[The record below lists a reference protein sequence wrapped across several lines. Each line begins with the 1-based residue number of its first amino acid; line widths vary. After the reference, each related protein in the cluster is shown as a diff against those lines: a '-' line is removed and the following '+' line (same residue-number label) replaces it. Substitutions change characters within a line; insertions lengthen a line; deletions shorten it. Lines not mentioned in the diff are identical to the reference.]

1 MSKEYESIQAV
12 METKD
17 FMIAQGLKHGVLHP
31 KELKDVGNYQFCS
44 DLSCDP
50 RLEQTAVNAV
60 YAEFLRNGIKTA
72 CREVRTL
79 RHRLK
84 AVPEF
89 QTPVGKY
96 LDSVTKEVNR
106 AWCDL
111 LGASYRIDSIEASM
125 DGRSDC
131 ENTGYWRGAYRLKV
145 VVPSTWKHRVK
156 ANGLSYFVNS
166 GEKAFVL
173 NAHPV
178 DNILAEEHD
187 AQLFTVK
194 VFGKLSEST
203 VSSWMNRLIRAW
215 SPEDGNFC
223 EFIAGHP
230 IKEFMR
236 DNYPHN
242 PPAATPDQFSWS
254 LKESPAIYP
263 AYMARSN
270 LNGYVGSGMT
280 AKAAI
285 KLMDRRNVK
294 GFIDQLRD

>member
-1 MSKEYESIQAV
+1 MSREYESIQAV
-12 METKD
+12 LETKD
-17 FMIAQGLKHGVLHP
+17 FMIAQGLKHGVLRP
-31 KELKDVGNYQFCS
+31 NELKDVDNYQFCT

-50 RLEQTAVNAV
+50 RLQQTAVNAR

-72 CREVRTL
+72 CREIRSL
-79 RHRLK
+79 RLK
-84 AVPEF
+84 LKGVPERE
-89 QTPVGKY
+89 TPVRKY
-96 LDSVTKEVNR
+96 LDSIAKEAQK
-106 AWCDL
+106 AWFDF
-111 LGASYRIDSIEASM
+111 LGQSYRIDLLEASM

-131 ENTGYWRGAYRLKV
+131 ENTGYWRGAYRLKIV
-145 VVPSTWKHRVK
+145 IPSTWKHRVH
-156 ANGLSYFVNS
+156 ANGLSYFINS

-178 DNILAEEHD
+178 DNILAEEND

-203 VSSWMNRLIRAW
+203 VSSWMNRVIRAW
-215 SPEDGNFC
+215 SPEDGNFSEFVSDHPIM
-223 EFIAGHP
+223 EFI
-230 IKEFMR
+230 R

-242 PPAATPDQFSWS
+242 PPAVTPDQFSWS
-254 LKESPAIYP
+254 LKGCPAVYP